1 MINHDQNKNSIIV
14 SVGSGDSDVTRGT
27 TVHVSAVE
35 CIILLSFFVVW
46 ICSAVHF
53 FFKWHKLR
61 LIEPREHTLKQKPK
75 NLDSVK
81 IVKRSSDSVI
91 YHNYPIAMERT
102 MALRE
107 KRLARMQTMP
117 AIKLDPTQRSP
128 VRTVK
133 QGLLLPTICDVTPSR
148 SNPRLFLGDELI
160 PPVVTP
166 VVMLSKCVED
176 DKT

>member
-1 MINHDQNKNSIIV
+1 MASRW
-14 SVGSGDSDVTRGT
+14 SVAESVIML
-27 TVHVSAVE
+27 A
-35 CIILLSFFVVW
+35 FFALW
-46 ICSAVHF
+46 FGATF
-53 FFKWHKLR
+53 FFFRKWHKLR
-61 LIEPREHTLKQKPK
+61 LIQPREHTLKQKPK

-81 IVKRSSDSVI
+81 IVQRSSDSVI
-91 YHNYPIAMERT
+91 YHNYTVAMERT

-148 SNPRLFLGDELI
+148 SSPRLFLGDELTS
-160 PPVVTP
+160 PSKPAVT
-166 VVMLSKCVED
+166 LNEARSAE
-176 DKT
+176 KT